1 MSSVVCLFFQVC
13 AYQIKCFIFDFSLLL
28 LKDKNICPA
37 FPCFPGHFHC
47 HYYFHYVCLWG
58 YKKLPLHLQVSNIRQ
73 CKINRTQHC
82 GMFSKHF
89 RTKTRTARENHHEQ
103 KLCYIASQVSIWD
116 YFGISQANYLALDKN
131 EKSRMFSEYYNK
143 LV

>member
-73 CKINRTQHC
+73 CKINWTQHW

-89 RTKTRTARENHHEQ
+89 RTKTRTARENHRWTKTLLHCFTSFDFGLFWYFSS
-103 KLCYIASQVSIWD
+103 KL
-116 YFGISQANYLALDKN
+116 FGIRQKWKIKN
-131 EKSRMFSEYYNK
+131 
-143 LV
+143 V